1 MIPLPAQLWLVA
13 GALSCHSTAGG
24 LASRHTCTGNGI
36 KGKAAGRICIGLSP
50 CLRANSRAVSG
61 AVLSPLP
68 LGGVGERGLQR
79 LELAEIGFRAL
90 TRGDFEREPVRGGA
104 NGSGLRFAV
113 FSSGWIPLWYWPASK
128 AVRQYQSGLQGRSF
142 FVGWAILPT
151 RIGGQQ
157 AAHPTQAG
165 QKLSRKCSHGNSPV
179 GHAEHRSLK
188 RGSRRGLFERPKA
201 ASSAAA
207 VSSEK
212 RRLPQ
217 SLAALPLSEGR
228 AVG

>member
-1 MIPLPAQLWLVA
+1 VIPLPAQLWLVA

-128 AVRQYQSGLQGRSF
+128 AVRQYQSGLQGMDV
-142 FVGWAILPT
+142 FVGWASFAHAD
-151 RIGGQQ
+151 RW
-157 AAHPTQAG
+157 AASCPPYPSWPSSGTNVTTDH
-165 QKLSRKCSHGNSPV
+165 SPV
-179 GHAEHRSLK
+179 GRAEHRSLK

-207 VSSEK
+207 AFQARSAGN
-212 RRLPQ
+212 P
-217 SLAALPLSEGR
+217 
-228 AVG
+228 